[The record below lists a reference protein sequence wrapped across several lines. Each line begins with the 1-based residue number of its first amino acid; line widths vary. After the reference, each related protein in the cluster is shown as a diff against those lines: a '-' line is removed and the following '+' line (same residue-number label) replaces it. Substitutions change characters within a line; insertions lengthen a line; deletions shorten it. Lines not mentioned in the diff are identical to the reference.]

1 MKHIWPRITVLVSIL
16 VFAANMALAQSVGD
30 EIYQPNEF
38 QPGKDVVW
46 VPTPASVVEKMLD
59 AASVTARDF
68 VIDLGSG
75 DGRNVIAA
83 AKRGAQALGVEYN
96 NDMVEL
102 ARRITE
108 REGVTEKAK
117 FVQGDMYEADISQAS
132 VLALFLLTENMNK
145 LAPKFLALK
154 PGTRIVSNTFTIT
167 DWTPEHTQRLE
178 DGCGAWCDILL
189 YLVPAN
195 VAGRW
200 RLPAGELTLEQ
211 KAQTV
216 QGTLTSD
223 GQSLQ
228 LEEGRLSGS
237 KLTFAVN
244 GTKYT
249 CEIDGNTM
257 RGTAGDAASSTF
269 SAQRIAR

>member
-1 MKHIWPRITVLVSIL
+1 MVSALALIANVTV
-16 VFAANMALAQSVGD
+16 AQSVGD
-30 EIYQPNEF
+30 ELYQPNEF

-46 VPTPASVVEKMLD
+46 VPTPAPVVEKMLD

-83 AKRGAQALGVEYN
+83 AKRGAHALGVEFN

-102 ARRITE
+102 SRRIAE
-108 REGVTEKAK
+108 REGVSEKAK
-117 FVQGDMYEADISQAS
+117 FVQGDMFEADISQAT
-132 VLALFLLTENMNK
+132 VFALFLLTENLNK
-145 LAPKFLALK
+145 LAPKFLGLK

-167 DWTPEHTQRLE
+167 DWTPERTQRLE

-200 RLPAGELTLEQ
+200 RTPQGELVLDQ

-216 QGTLTSD
+216 EGTLAKN
-223 GQSLQ
+223 GKVIKI
-228 LEEGRLSGS
+228 EEGKMSGARF
-237 KLTFAVN
+237 TFAADGVR
-244 GTKYT
+244 YA
-249 CEIDGNTM
+249 CEIEGNAM
-257 RGTAGDAASSTF
+257 RGAASGAGGGTC
-269 SAQRIAR
+269 SAQRVAR

>member
-1 MKHIWPRITVLVSIL
+1 MKSVPSRILLLMSVLGLI
-16 VFAANMALAQSVGD
+16 ANVALAQTLGD

-46 VPTPASVVEKMLD
+46 VPTPAPVVEKMLD
-59 AASVTARDF
+59 AAGVTARDF

-96 NDMVEL
+96 KDMVEL
-102 ARRITE
+102 SRRIAE
-108 REGVTEKAK
+108 REGVGEKAT
-117 FVQGDMYEADISQAS
+117 FVQGDMFEADISKAT
-132 VLALFLLTENMNK
+132 VFALFLLTENLNK
-145 LAPKFLALK
+145 LAPKFLGLK

-167 DWTPEHTQRLE
+167 DWTPERTQRLD

-189 YLVPAN
+189 YLVPEN

-200 RLPAGELTLEQ
+200 RTQQGELVLDQ

-216 QGTLTSD
+216 EGTLARN
-223 GQSLQ
+223 GKVIKI
-228 LEEGRLSGS
+228 EEGKVSGTRF
-237 KLTFAVN
+237 TFTADGVR
-244 GTKYT
+244 YA
-249 CEIDGNTM
+249 CEIEGNAM
-257 RGTAGDAASSTF
+257 RGTAIGARGDTF
-269 SAQRIAR
+269 SAQRVSR